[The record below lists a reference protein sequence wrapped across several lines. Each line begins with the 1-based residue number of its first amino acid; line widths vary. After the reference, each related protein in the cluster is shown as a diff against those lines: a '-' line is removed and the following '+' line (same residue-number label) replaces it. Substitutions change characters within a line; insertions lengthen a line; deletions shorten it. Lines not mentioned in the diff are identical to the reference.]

1 MRQLRALWM
10 RIVGGLRRRSGEQD
24 FAAEIEAHL
33 ALDIE
38 AGIRTGLTPQEA
50 RRQALIRL
58 GGAEQV
64 RQAHRERRGLAALDN
79 LAYDLRYSL
88 RTLRRAPGFT
98 LTAVL
103 TLGLG
108 IGACTAVF
116 SLVNAVLIRSL
127 PYGDPERLVYLF
139 TPSPSLKA
147 VPDEVICP
155 GYGDFYDIL
164 RESHSYVNASNF
176 VQALFTVESRGPG
189 QGGVQRIGSA
199 RVDENFF
206 STLQSSPELGRTLDA
221 EDTQPG
227 HEHVA
232 VISHALWVSTFGSD
246 TRVLSK
252 SIDLDGTNY
261 HIVGVMA
268 PGFEYPFKSDLP
280 YGNSEIKSTKIWVPL
295 VLTAKQKAQRGPDD
309 NVTLARLR
317 PGVTVRQAN
326 AELDSIMQRL
336 DKQYTQEPP
345 FNENRDWRGLV
356 RSFLSMSIG
365 PVRPLMRLL
374 LGAVALVLLIACGN
388 TANLLLARSSARTRE
403 LGVRTALGAGRVRI
417 VRQTLIDALVICCAG
432 GVLGVALTFAFLK
445 GLPQLDPG
453 NIPRLREA
461 SLDARVLLVALGAAL
476 LTALLTSILPALH
489 ATRLQPTDVLRPH
502 GSRTTSGGHERV
514 QGLLIIAQTALLVV
528 LLASAGL
535 LIRSY
540 VNVQNIDAGFSPST
554 VTMSITL
561 DRGYQKPEQRIAFNH
576 RLLERLKALPG
587 VTAAGA
593 VSYLPLT
600 DSESMG
606 FVWVDGYPNR
616 NDQLVEGRP
625 VTPGYL
631 RAMQTPIVAG
641 RGFDDREDEGSKTVL
656 VNEAFARTY
665 FPHRS
670 AIGGRISHDDAHKEW
685 ETIVGVI
692 GDVRHFRL
700 EAPAQPQFYTVITH
714 MELQNISFAVR
725 STLPAAATEAEMRA
739 AVQQLDPRTAIT
751 HLGTMSDLMSLAT
764 ARRRFQTLLL
774 TAFAA
779 IALVLA
785 LVGLYGVMAYMVNR
799 RTREVGI
806 RMALGASRAQVLTLV
821 LRKATILVGAGL
833 FTGLLCALLTTRLL
847 QSFVYGIGT
856 RDPLTLLSG
865 CGLLLLCGLL
875 AALIPARRA
884 ASVEPMESLRAE

>member
-1 MRQLRALWM
+1 MRRLRALWM
-10 RIVGGLRRRSGEQD
+10 RIMGALRRQGGERD

-33 ALDIE
+33 ALDTE
-38 AGIRTGLTPQEA
+38 SGIRAGLSPQEA

-64 RQAHRERRGLAALDN
+64 QQAQRERRGLAALDN
-79 LAYDLRYSL
+79 LAYDLRHSL

-116 SLVNAVLIRSL
+116 SLVNAVLLRSL

-139 TPSPSLKA
+139 TPSPTLKG

-155 GYGDFYDIL
+155 SYGDFYDIL
-164 RESHSYVNASNF
+164 RESHSYANASNF
-176 VQALFTVESRGPG
+176 VQAIFTVESRGAG

-206 STLQSSPELGRTLDA
+206 STLQSAPELGRALNL

-232 VISHALWVSTFGSD
+232 VISHTLWSSAFGSD
-246 TRVLSK
+246 GRVLTR

-261 HIVGVMA
+261 HIVGVMP

-280 YGNSEIKSTKIWVPL
+280 YGNSEIRSTKIWVPL
-295 VLTAKQKAQRGPDD
+295 VLTAKVKAQRSPGD
-309 NVTLARLR
+309 NVTIARLR
-317 PGVTVRQAN
+317 QGVTIRQAQS
-326 AELDSIMQRL
+326 ELSTIMARL
-336 DKQYTQEPP
+336 DRQFSDNSSP
-345 FNENRDWRGLV
+345 NNINDWGALV
-356 RSFLSMSIG
+356 ESFLGLSIG

-374 LGAVALVLLIACGN
+374 LGAVGLVLLIACGN
-388 TANLLLARSSARTRE
+388 AANLLLARASARTRE
-403 LGVRTALGAGRVRI
+403 LGVRAALGAGRARM
-417 VRQTLIDALVICCAG
+417 VRQAMVESLVICCAG
-432 GVLGVALTFAFLK
+432 GALGIALTFLFLK
-445 GLPQLDPG
+445 VLPQLDPG

-461 SLDARVLLVALGAAL
+461 SLDTRVLLVALGASI
-476 LTALLTSILPALH
+476 LTALLTSLLPALH

-502 GSRTTSGGHERV
+502 ASRAVSGGHERA
-514 QGLLIIAQTALLVV
+514 QSLLIVAQTALLVV

-540 VNVQNIDAGFSPST
+540 VNVQDIDAGFSPST
-554 VTMSITL
+554 VTMSVTL
-561 DRGYQKPEQRIAFNH
+561 HRSYQTPEQRSAFNQ
-576 RLLERLKALPG
+576 RLLERLKTLPG

-593 VSYLPLT
+593 VNYLPLT
-600 DSESMG
+600 DSESVG
-606 FVWVDGYPNR
+606 FVWIEGYPNR

-631 RAMQTPIVAG
+631 RAMQTPVVAG
-641 RGFDDREDEGSKTVL
+641 RGFDDQEDERSKTAL

-670 AIGGRISHDDAHKEW
+670 AIGGRISHDHAHKEW
-685 ETIVGVI
+685 QTIVGVI
-692 GDVRHFRL
+692 GDVRHLRL
-700 EAPAQPQFYTVITH
+700 EEPAQPQFYEPNAH
-714 MELQNISFAVR
+714 MESDAISFAVR
-725 STLPAAATEAEMRA
+725 STIPAPATEAEMRA
-739 AVQQLDPRTAIT
+739 AVLQLDARTAIT
-751 HLGTMSDLMSLAT
+751 HLGTMSDLMSQAT
-764 ARRRFQTLLL
+764 ARRRFQALLL

-779 IALVLA
+779 IALILA

-806 RMALGASRAQVLTLV
+806 RMALGASRARVLAMV
-821 LRKATILVGAGL
+821 LRKAALLVGVGL
-833 FTGLLCALLTTRLL
+833 SAGLLCALLTTRVL

-856 RDPLTLLSG
+856 RDPLTVLSA

-875 AALIPARRA
+875 AALVPARRA